1 MEIRLLG
8 PVELEL
14 GDQLVT
20 LGGPKQRAVL
30 SLLALNANATVSV
43 DRLIE
48 GLWGEEQPASAAKN
62 VQLYVSQLRKLL
74 AGQRGVEIVTRGRGY
89 ELRLN
94 PEAVD
99 ALRFERLIGDA
110 SDGHRNGPAGEA
122 ANRALSLWRGAPLAD
137 LLDAPFAA
145 AEGRRLEELRR
156 GAVELAVESDLEAGR
171 HREQIARLDSL
182 VAEHPL
188 RERLHYLR
196 MLALYR
202 AGRQADALE
211 AYRVARAAL
220 VDAVG
225 TEPGPDLRR
234 LHAEILRQDPALDL
248 EVPELP
254 TELTPDAPVLGGR
267 DTELGQLRCAWR
279 DAQAGLGRVVLVQGP
294 AGIGKTRLA
303 AELAGELHSGG
314 ASVVYVGGGAPRAA
328 ASLERARRTA
338 GPALAVLDDLD
349 RAPPAI
355 VKGAGELAGRAGE
368 RSLLV
373 LLAYRDDRPSA
384 AVSRLARELEAQGA
398 ERLALRPLGM
408 QGVREIAALYAGE
421 RSAAA
426 PLERLIEASGGLPR
440 RVHEVAA
447 EWARG
452 EAEERVGSRAGPAA
466 SHRGELRELEEEL
479 ASNVVDLGAVRER
492 AERYATRRPGK
503 AGGRDGG
510 GMPVCPFK
518 GLASYD
524 VADAAY
530 FFGRERLVAEMVARL
545 VGTTLLGVV
554 GPSGS
559 GKSSAVR
566 AGLVP
571 ALAGGVLPGSAT
583 WPRVLLRPG
592 EHPLAALRRALG
604 SDAQDPI
611 PDRLAR
617 LDPEDRLVLVVDQFE
632 ETFAACRD
640 EAERAAFVAALVDA
654 AHGSEGRAL
663 VVLAVRA
670 DYYGA
675 CAAHPRLARLVGASQ
690 VLVGPMRPEEL
701 VRAIEEPAQRAGLI
715 VEPALVTRL
724 VEDVAGQAGGLPLLS
739 TALLELWQ
747 RRDGRRL
754 RLATYEQTHGVQGA
768 VARLAEDAYGR
779 LGPHEKAVA
788 RRMLLR
794 LAGTGEGDA
803 MVRRQVPL
811 DELETDRD
819 ERAARVLEVLTASR
833 LVTVA
838 EGTAEVAHEALLREW
853 PRLRGWLEEDAEGRR
868 LHRHLTLAARD
879 WDGGGRDAAEL
890 YRGTRLAAALDWAVA
905 HDAELNTTERGF
917 LDASRSASE
926 RTQRRLRAGLAAVVA
941 LLVLAVVA
949 GIVALEQRGT
959 AREEAI
965 AADAERLGARAL
977 TETDLDRAL
986 LLARQGLALDDS
998 LQTRGNLLAALLKSP
1013 AAVGVIRPSD
1023 DPVLAI
1029 ALSPDGRSL
1038 AVGTNSDEVFLY
1050 DARTRRRVASLKPTQ
1065 DADNYS
1071 LAFSP
1076 DGSRLA
1082 IGYNAARVGA
1092 VLVDTRTRRT
1102 LKRLRL
1108 PDTTAI
1114 TDLRFWPDGRTLAAT
1129 LFEGEYDA
1137 FHVAVVT
1144 RFDARS
1150 GRRLEPI
1157 RVERTGRLSPPP
1169 WQTWPKT
1176 PVLMTSDAR
1185 RLVVGDDDGITLRDA
1200 ATLRQLQR
1208 FPVPAAAP
1216 RPVFTAYTLSPD
1228 DGTLA
1233 IGAEDGSL
1241 RLLDLRSGDVR
1252 AASERHDAEVTG
1264 AAFSANGRTL
1274 VTTGYDGDVIVWD
1287 VRRAV
1292 PVETLSGHA
1301 GGVEWPQLT
1310 PDDKTLYTAS
1320 DDGTV
1325 FTWDLNGTRRLGRR
1339 FTVGAGSPEFPYL
1352 AVSSDGRLI
1361 ARGQEDGAVSIVE
1374 AGSLER
1380 RKPLP
1385 VVPEGLV
1392 RGIAFVPGTH
1402 RMVVGGGDGFFALI
1416 DADRGRIVRRLE
1428 GHTGA
1433 VNTPGISADGRLLAT
1448 SGVEEGVVRFWSLP
1462 DGRPLG
1468 PPLRFRAAVPN
1479 AQLSPDGRALAVAV
1493 GEIGSEA
1500 LEIWDVRT
1508 RRRVERLRPTG
1519 GLGSVRFS
1527 RDGRLAA
1534 IGNASGQA
1542 RVFTTADWNEA
1553 TRPLDGRAGVVE
1565 APAISPDGRTLATGG
1580 QDGTVRLWDIETGQ
1594 PIGTPLPGLPNQ
1606 QVLPHFTPDG
1616 AQLIA
1621 SYGSGA
1627 AHLWDLRLDSLIRH
1641 ACQIAGRRLS
1651 RAEWAEFVPGRSYEP
1666 AC

>member
-1 MEIRLLG
+1 MEVRLLG

-14 GDQLVT
+14 GDRPVT

-30 SLLALNANATVSV
+30 SLLALNANTTVSV

-48 GLWGEEQPASAAKN
+48 GLWGEEPPASAPKM
-62 VQLYVSQLRKLL
+62 VQLYVSQLRKLFAEE
-74 AGQRGVEIVTRGRGY
+74 AGAEIVTHGRGY
-89 ELRLN
+89 ELRLDAD
-94 PEAVD
+94 AVD
-99 ALRFERLIGDA
+99 AARFERLVAEA
-110 SDGHRNGPAGEA
+110 SHRNGAGA
-122 ANRALSLWRGAPLAD
+122 AAQRALTLWRGPPLAD
-137 LLDAPFAA
+137 LDREPFAHV
-145 AEGRRLEELRR
+145 EVRRLEELQLV
-156 GAVELAVESDLEAGR
+156 ALELAIESDLEAGR
-171 HREQIARLDSL
+171 HREALGRLESL

-188 RERLHYLR
+188 RERLHCLR

-202 AGRQADALE
+202 AGRQAEALE
-211 AYRVARAAL
+211 AYRAARAAL
-220 VDAVG
+220 VEAVG
-225 TEPGPDLRR
+225 AEPGGELRR
-234 LHAEILRQDPALDL
+234 LHEAILRQDPALDL
-248 EVPELP
+248 QAPELP
-254 TELTPDAPVLGGR
+254 PELTRDAPVLGGR
-267 DTELGQLRCAWR
+267 DAELAVLRSAWH
-279 DAQAGLGRVVLVQGP
+279 DAQAGSGRVVLVHGP
-294 AGIGKTRLA
+294 DGIGKTGLA
-303 AELAGELHSGG
+303 AELAGEVHTGG
-314 ASVVYVGGGAPRAA
+314 ASVVYVGGVATGAATA
-328 ASLERARRTA
+328 LERARRTG
-338 GPALAVLDDLD
+338 GPALLVLDDLD
-349 RAPPAI
+349 RAPSA
-355 VKGAGELAGRAGE
+355 VVTGAAELATRASE
-368 RSLLV
+368 RPLLV
-373 LLAYRDDRPSA
+373 VLAYRDDPPSA
-384 AVSRLARELEAQGA
+384 AVSHLARELEARGA
-398 ERLALRPLGM
+398 ERLALRPLGAEA
-408 QGVREIAALYAGE
+408 VREIAALYAGE
-421 RSAAA
+421 RAGAA
-426 PLERLIEASGGLPR
+426 PLERLVEASGGLPR

-452 EAEERVGSRAGPAA
+452 EVEERVGSQAGRAATR
-466 SHRGELRELEEEL
+466 RGELRELEEEL
-479 ASNVVDLGAVRER
+479 ASNLVDLGAVRER
-492 AERYATRRPGK
+492 TERYVARRPGQ
-503 AGGRDGG
+503 AGGRDGA

-524 VADAAY
+524 VADAEY

-566 AGLVP
+566 AGLLP

-592 EHPLAALRRALG
+592 QHPLAALRRALG
-604 SDAQDPI
+604 TDAEDPI
-611 PDRLAR
+611 ADRLAR

-640 EAERAAFVAALVDA
+640 EAERAAFVDALADA
-654 AHGSEGRAL
+654 AQGGDGRVL

-675 CAAHPRLARLVGASQ
+675 CAAYPRLARLLGRSQ
-690 VLVGPMRPEEL
+690 VLVGPMRPDEL
-701 VRAIEEPAQRAGLI
+701 ARAIERPAHRAGL
-715 VEPALVTRL
+715 VAEPALVTRL
-724 VEDVAGQAGGLPLLS
+724 VEDVVGQPGGLPLLS

-754 RLATYEQTHGVQGA
+754 RLAVYAQAHGVQGA

-779 LGPHEKAVA
+779 LDQDERAVA
-788 RRMLLR
+788 RGMLLR
-794 LAGTGEGDA
+794 LAGAGEGDA
-803 MVRRQVPL
+803 VVRRQVAL
-811 DELETDRD
+811 DEVETDRD

-838 EGTAEVAHEALLREW
+838 DGTAEVAHEALLREW

-868 LHRHLTLAARD
+868 LHRHLTLAARG
-879 WDGGGRDAAEL
+879 WDSGGRDTSEL
-890 YRGTRLAAALDWAVA
+890 YRGARLAAALDWASR
-905 HDAELNTTERGF
+905 HDAELNTTERAF

-926 RTQRRLRAGLAAVVA
+926 RAQRRLRAGLVGVAA
-941 LLVLAVVA
+941 LLVLAVIA
-949 GIVALEQRGT
+949 GLVALEQRGT
-959 AREEAI
+959 ARQEAI

-977 TETDLDRAL
+977 TEKDLDRAL
-986 LLARQGLALDDS
+986 LLARQGLALNAS

-1029 ALSPDGRSL
+1029 ALSPDGRTL

-1050 DARTRRRVASLKPTQ
+1050 DTRTRRRLASFEPTH

-1071 LAFSP
+1071 LAFSA

-1082 IGYNAARVGA
+1082 IGYLAGRVGA

-1108 PDTTAI
+1108 PETTAI
-1114 TDLRFWPDGRTLAAT
+1114 ADLRFWPDGRTLAAT
-1129 LFEGEYDA
+1129 LFDGEYDA
-1137 FHVAVVT
+1137 FHVAIVA
-1144 RFDARS
+1144 RFDARN
-1150 GRRLEPI
+1150 GKRLDPI
-1157 RVERTGRLSPPP
+1157 RVDRTGRLSPPP

-1176 PVLMTSDAR
+1176 PVLMTHDAR

-1200 ATLRQLQR
+1200 GRLMQLRR
-1208 FPVPAAAP
+1208 FPVRAAAP
-1216 RPVFTAYTLSPD
+1216 RPVFTAYAISPD
-1228 DGTLA
+1228 DRTLA
-1233 IGAEDGSL
+1233 IGGEDGSL
-1241 RLLDLRSGDVR
+1241 RLLDLRSGEVR
-1252 AASERHDAEVTG
+1252 AASDRHGAEVTG
-1264 AAFSANGRTL
+1264 AVFSADGRRL
-1274 VTTGYDGDVIVWD
+1274 VTTGYDRDIIVWD
-1287 VRRAV
+1287 VRQAV

-1310 PDDKTLYTAS
+1310 PDGKTLYTAS

-1325 FTWDLNGTRRLGRR
+1325 FTWDLTGTRRLGRR
-1339 FTVGAGSPEFPYL
+1339 FKAGGGSPEFPYMAL
-1352 AVSSDGRLI
+1352 SSDGQLI

-1385 VVPEGLV
+1385 VVPDGLV

-1402 RMVVGGGDGFFALI
+1402 LMVVGGGDGFFALV
-1416 DADRGRIVRRLE
+1416 DADRGRIVRRLK
-1428 GHTGA
+1428 GHSGD

-1448 SGVEEGVVRFWSLP
+1448 SGFDEGVVRFWSLP

-1468 PPLRFRAAVPN
+1468 RPLRFRGNVPN
-1479 AQLSPDGRALAVAV
+1479 AQLSPDGRTLAVAT
-1493 GEIGSEA
+1493 GDEMGSEA

-1508 RRRVERLRPTG
+1508 RRRIERVRPTG

-1542 RVFTTADWNEA
+1542 RVFSTADWSEVA
-1553 TRPLDGRAGVVE
+1553 RPLGGRVGVVE
-1565 APAISPDGRTLATGG
+1565 APAISPDGRTLATGS

-1594 PIGTPLPGLPNQ
+1594 LIGAPLPGLPNQ
-1606 QVLPHFTPDG
+1606 EVLPHFTPDG
-1616 AQLIA
+1616 TRLIA
-1621 SYGSGA
+1621 SYGNGDA
-1627 AHLWDLRLDSLIRH
+1627 QLWDLRPESLIRH
-1641 ACQIAGRRLS
+1641 ACRIAGRRLTP
-1651 RAEWAEFVPGRSYEP
+1651 AEWQEFLPGRSYEP